1 MQGPPE
7 NFIMSSLF
15 ASLGI
20 ARQALAAQQYGLD
33 VTQNN
38 IANVNTPGYARQR
51 ASLVPG
57 DSVFQG
63 EYQLGMGVRL
73 ASIDSYRSAFVDHR
87 VNDELQ
93 SQGEF
98 GAASTALQQVE
109 SVFNESQGS
118 GLQSALTAFFNS
130 FSSLAATPE
139 DVSLRQ
145 QVLARADDL
154 AAQFKLS
161 YERLESIQSQQNG
174 VVAET
179 VDEINTTAAA
189 IAKLNVEIQAARGAN
204 TNEST
209 LRDQRQEL
217 LDKLAGLTDITY
229 FEAELGGVTVMSRQG
244 ALLTVGNQAYRW
256 NASTSSSSGNQLGV
270 WAGGVEITATMQSG
284 KLGGLLKS
292 RDVNIAGY
300 LRALDDMAAAVIDRV
315 NTQHALGSDLNG
327 AGGGN
332 FFTPFSPVVVGSNRG
347 AARAIEVAITD
358 PREIAAAAAGSGPG
372 SNTNAKKLAQLQADP
387 FLPGG
392 ANVSQYY
399 SNFIFK
405 IGLDTKSAVDSLE
418 TQSHLL
424 TQLQN
429 QRDAVS
435 GVSLDDEAVN
445 IMRYQKAYQAN
456 ARFISLLDELTDEL
470 VKILGG

>member
-1 MQGPPE
+1 
-7 NFIMSSLF
+7 MSSLF

-20 ARQALAAQQYGLD
+20 ARQALQAQQIGLD

-51 ASLVPG
+51 ASFVPG

-63 EYQLGMGVRL
+63 LYQIGMGVHL

-87 VNDELQ
+87 VNDEIQ
-93 SQGEF
+93 SQAEF

-109 SVFNESQGS
+109 TVFNESQGS
-118 GLQSALTAFFNS
+118 GLQSALTAFFSS
-130 FSSLAATPE
+130 FSSLATTPE

-145 QVLARADDL
+145 QVLARGDDL

-161 YERLESIQSQQNG
+161 YERLEAIQSQQNG

-179 VDEINTTAAA
+179 VDEINSTAAG
-189 IAKLNVEIQAARGAN
+189 IARLNVEVAAARGAN
-204 TNEST
+204 TNENT

-229 FEAELGGVTVMSRQG
+229 FETESGSVTVMSRQG
-244 ALLTVGNQAYRW
+244 AFLAVGDKAYPW
-256 NASTSSSSGNQLGV
+256 NASTSSSSNLMGV
-270 WAGGVEITATMQSG
+270 YAGGVEITSTIQSG
-284 KLGGLLKS
+284 KLGGLLKA

-300 LRALDDMAAAVIDRV
+300 LTALDDMAAAVMERV
-315 NTQHALGSDLNG
+315 NTQHALGSDLDG
-327 AGGGN
+327 QVGGN
-332 FFTPFSPVVVGSNRG
+332 FFTPFSPVVVGSNLG
-347 AARAIEVAITD
+347 AARAMAVAITD
-358 PREIAAAAAGSGPG
+358 PRKIAAAAAGGGPG
-372 SNTNAKKLAQLQADP
+372 SNANARSLAKIQDEP

-399 SNFIFK
+399 SNFIFR
-405 IGLDTKSAVDSLE
+405 IALNTKTAVDSLE
-418 TQSHLL
+418 TQGILL

-435 GVSLDDEAVN
+435 GVSLDDEAVS
-445 IMRYQKAYQAN
+445 IMHYQKAYQAN
-456 ARFISLLDELTDEL
+456 ARFIGILEQLTDEL
-470 VKILGG
+470 VKIIGG

>member
-1 MQGPPE
+1 
-7 NFIMSSLF
+7 MSSLF

-20 ARQALAAQQYGLD
+20 ARQALQAQQYGLD

-57 DSVFQG
+57 DSVFQNT
-63 EYQLGMGVRL
+63 YQLGMGVHL

-98 GAASTALQQVE
+98 GAASAALQQVE
-109 SVFNESQGS
+109 AVFNENQGS

-130 FSSLAATPE
+130 FSSLTTTPE

-145 QVLARADDL
+145 QVLARGADL
-154 AAQFKLS
+154 GAKFKLS
-161 YERLESIQSQQNG
+161 YERLQSIQSQQNG
-174 VVAET
+174 SVAET

-189 IAKLNVEIQAARGAN
+189 IARLNVEVEAARGAN
-204 TNEST
+204 TNEAT

-229 FEAELGGVTVMSRQG
+229 FETDSGGVTVMSRQG
-244 ALLTVGNQAYRW
+244 ALLTVGDKAYSW
-256 NASTSSSSGNQLGV
+256 NASTSSSNNLMGV
-270 WAGGVEITATMQSG
+270 YAGGVELTSTIQSG

-300 LRALDDMAAAVIDRV
+300 LTALDDMAAAVIARV
-315 NTQHALGSDLNG
+315 NAQHALGSDLDG
-327 AGGGN
+327 QAGGN
-332 FFTPFSPVVVGSNRG
+332 FFTPFSPVVVGSNQG
-347 AARAIEVAITD
+347 AARAMEVAITD
-358 PREIAAAAAGSGPG
+358 PREIAAAAVGSGPG
-372 SNTNAKKLAQLQADP
+372 SNANARSLANIQDDS

-405 IGLDTKSAVDSLE
+405 IGLDTKTAVDSLE
-418 TQSHLL
+418 TQGNLL

-456 ARFISLLDELTDEL
+456 ARFITVLNELTDEL
-470 VKILGG
+470 IKILGG